1 MATDTTT
8 QTQIIK
14 QAPFLEEFQRKLL
27 DVAFARGQTPT
38 TIPSVEVAGL
48 DPLTQQALQ
57 TGQGIGQ
64 FQPFLQTGAGTIAGG
79 LAGLQQQLPVAQQS
93 FLDAAQA
100 AQATGAAFDPATQVA
115 PFMDP
120 FQQLVTQDAVREMAR
135 QASFQQNQLGAQ
147 AAATGAL
154 GGSREGI
161 AQQEL
166 NRNLLDLQSR
176 RIFEDLSRNFNQAQN
191 ASQTAFENQ
200 QKRQQ
205 NISQLLSGIGQG
217 QAQTGILGAQGIGQ
231 FGAQQLGI
239 AGTGQGLIG
248 QQAQLQSQLGALGQ
262 TQAQR
267 ILDAARQTEMQRTF
281 EPFQRVGFMS
291 DIFKPQIGSG
301 MSTLQATTAPSPSLL
316 SQGIGAGI
324 AGLGLNQAF
333 GNPLGNF
340 LGFGKKAGTP

>member
-1 MATDTTT
+1 MAIDTTT
-8 QTQIIK
+8 RTDITR
-14 QAPFLEEFQRKLL
+14 QAPFLEDFQRRLL
-27 DVAFARGQTPT
+27 DLTAARGQTPT
-38 TIPSVEVAGL
+38 PIPPIQVAGL

-57 TGQGIGQ
+57 TGQGLGQ

-93 FLDAAQA
+93 LLDAAQA
-100 AQATGAAFDPATQVA
+100 AQASGAAFDPATQVA

-120 FQQLVTQDAVREMAR
+120 YQQLVTQDALREMAR
-135 QASFQQNQLGAQ
+135 QASIQQNQLSAN
-147 AAATGAL
+147 AASTGAL

-191 ASQTAFENQ
+191 ASQAAFENQ

-205 NISQLLSGIGQG
+205 NISQLLTNVGQG

-231 FGAQQLGI
+231 LGAQQLGI
-239 AGTGQGLIG
+239 ASTGQGLIG
-248 QQAQLQSQLGALGQ
+248 QEAQLQSQLGALGQ

-267 ILDAARQTEMQRTF
+267 ILDAARQTQLQQQG
-281 EPFQRVGFMS
+281 EPFQRLSFMS
-291 DIFKPQIGSG
+291 DIFKPQISSG
-301 MSTLQATTAPSPSLL
+301 MSTLTASTAPSPSFL

-324 AGLGLNQAF
+324 AGLGLNKAL
-333 GNPLGNF
+333 GNPVGKF
-340 LGFGKKAGTP
+340 LGFGAPG

>member
-1 MATDTTT
+1 MATDTAT
-8 QTQIIK
+8 QSQILR
-14 QAPFLEEFQRKLL
+14 QAPFLEDFQKRLL
-27 DVAFARGQTPT
+27 DLAAARGETPT
-38 TIPSVEVAGL
+38 TIPPVEVAGL

-64 FQPFLQTGAGTIAGG
+64 FQPFLQTGAETIAGG

-93 FLDAAQA
+93 LLDAAQA

-120 FQQLVTQDAVREMAR
+120 FQQLVTQDALREMAR
-135 QASFQQNQLGAQ
+135 QAGFQQNQLGAQ

-154 GGSREGI
+154 GGSRQGI

-191 ASQTAFENQ
+191 AAQTAFENQ

-205 NISQLLSGIGQG
+205 NISQLLTNVGQG

-231 FGAQQLGI
+231 LGTQQLGI
-239 AGTGQGLIG
+239 ASAGQDLIG
-248 QQAQLQSQLGALGQ
+248 QQAQIQSQLGALGQ

-267 ILDAARQTEMQRTF
+267 ELDAARQTLLQQQG
-281 EPFQRVGFMS
+281 EPFQRIGFMS
-291 DIFKPQIGSG
+291 DIFKPQISSAQ
-301 MSTLQATTAPSPSLL
+301 STLQATTAPSPSLL

-324 AGLGLNQAF
+324 AGLGLNKAF
-333 GNPLGNF
+333 GNPLGSF
-340 LGFGKKAGTP
+340 FGQKAGTP

>member
-1 MATDTTT
+1 MAIDTTT
-8 QTQIIK
+8 RTDITR
-14 QAPFLEEFQRKLL
+14 QAPFLEDFQRRLL
-27 DVAFARGQTPT
+27 DLTAARGQTPT
-38 TIPSVEVAGL
+38 PIPPIQVAGL

-64 FQPFLQTGAGTIAGG
+64 FQPFLQTGAGTSAGG

-93 FLDAAQA
+93 LLDAAQA
-100 AQATGAAFDPATQVA
+100 AQATGAAFAPATQVA

-120 FQQLVTQDAVREMAR
+120 FQQLVTQDALQEMAR
-135 QASFQQNQLGAQ
+135 QASIQQNQLSAN
-147 AAATGAL
+147 AASTGAL

-205 NISQLLSGIGQG
+205 NISQLLTNVGQG

-231 FGAQQLGI
+231 LGAQQLGI
-239 AGTGQGLIG
+239 ASTGQGLIG
-248 QQAQLQSQLGALGQ
+248 QEAQLQSQLGALGQ

-267 ILDAARQTEMQRTF
+267 ELDAARQTQLQQQG
-281 EPFQRVGFMS
+281 EPFQRLSFMS
-291 DIFKPQIGSG
+291 DIFEPQISSG
-301 MSTLQATTAPSPSLL
+301 MSTLTAATAPQPGGL
-316 SQGIGAGI
+316 SNLISAGI
-324 AGLGLNQAF
+324 AGLGVNQLV
-333 GNPLGNF
+333 GNPLGNI
-340 LGFGKKAGTP
+340 FGTV